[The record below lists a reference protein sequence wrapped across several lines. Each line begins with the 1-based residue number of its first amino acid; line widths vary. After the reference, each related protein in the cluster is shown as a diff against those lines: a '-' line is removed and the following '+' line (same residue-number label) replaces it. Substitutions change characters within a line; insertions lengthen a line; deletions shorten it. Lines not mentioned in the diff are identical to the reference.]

1 MEAPESV
8 IALLLIR
15 HELCAATDYGVIRCL
30 ERHFGWLHWAKIKR
44 RLLANGYLI
53 QLNRSSVPA
62 YSLTV
67 AGEPFSLQFREQAL
81 AALRQDPFTHREHT
95 RWLMEKL

>member
-30 ERHFGWLHWAKIKR
+30 ERHFGWLHWAEIKR
-44 RLLANGYLI
+44 RLLDNGYLI
-53 QLNRSSVPA
+53 QLDRSSVPA

-81 AALRQDPFTHREHT
+81 AALRQAPFTHREHT